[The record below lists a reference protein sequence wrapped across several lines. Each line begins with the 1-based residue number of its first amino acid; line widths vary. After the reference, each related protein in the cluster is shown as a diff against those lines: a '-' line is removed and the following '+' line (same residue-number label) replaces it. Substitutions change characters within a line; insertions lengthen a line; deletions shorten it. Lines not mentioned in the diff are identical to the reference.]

1 MCTIVGDEE
10 RDTETEIK
18 RTWLKYLSSVNACDI
33 PAEYLLSEYDCH
45 SDSLISDIVFEMMT
59 NVKWTI
65 KKISIGWNDQNVLNL
80 KTNFSKLN

>member
-1 MCTIVGDEE
+1 MGDEE

-33 PAEYLLSEYDCH
+33 PAEYLLSEYDRQ

-59 NVKWTI
+59 NVKSTI
-65 KKISIGWNDQNVLNL
+65 KKISIG
-80 KTNFSKLN
+80 

>member
-1 MCTIVGDEE
+1 MYDSGRWRE
-10 RDTETEIK
+10 RDTEIK
-18 RTWLKYLSSVNACDI
+18 RVWLKYPSGVNACDI